1 MAAGAS
7 SGRLLRATTASSKTF
22 HPDSRV
28 PSSSSLGSAHAPSRP
43 CRIPSLKFPF
53 PSETNTKHKM
63 SRADHQRAALITLGA
78 ATASSA
84 TLQEKRR
91 RLSLPREADSVG
103 LLLPLAYEVARRL
116 VLRKFGATW
125 LALTR
130 RCCAKV
136 VEAVIHQG
144 VVKCQS
150 FTLIGVAGSLV
161 GSVPCFLE
169 VI

>member
-1 MAAGAS
+1 MK
-7 SGRLLRATTASSKTF
+7 R
-22 HPDSRV
+22 
-28 PSSSSLGSAHAPSRP
+28 
-43 CRIPSLKFPF
+43 
-53 PSETNTKHKM
+53 KM
-63 SRADHQRAALITLGA
+63 SRAADQRAALITMGSA
-78 ATASSA
+78 ATATTA
-84 TLQEKRR
+84 TLQEKRH
-91 RLSLPREADSVG
+91 RLSLPGEADSVG

-116 VLRKFGATW
+116 VLRKFGAAW

-136 VEAVIHQG
+136 VQAVIHQG